1 MEVKDRYDEIFELE
15 VGALCY
21 ALTNYPGEVFDT
33 LFYMC
38 LNDLKDSFRTAVES
52 NVIFDMLD
60 VAARL
65 SKAAK
70 YLIDE
75 RDIAFEI
82 LNLLPSPAQLEE
94 DGQFILAQLVD
105 QVEQSYGGA
114 IDFVESKWTAATGDI
129 AGEGQI
135 ESGNRV
141 AA

>member
-15 VGALCY
+15 VEALCY

-33 LFYMC
+33 LFYLC
-38 LNDLKDSFRTAVES
+38 LGDLKDSFNTAVES
-52 NVIFDMLD
+52 NVIFDILD

-82 LNLLPSPAQLEE
+82 LNLLPSPEALDE

-105 QVEQSYGGA
+105 QVEQAYGGA
-114 IDFVESKWTAATGDI
+114 IDFVESKWVEDSRAA
-129 AGEGQI
+129 A
-135 ESGNRV
+135 
-141 AA
+141 

>member
-15 VGALCY
+15 VEALCY
-21 ALTNYPGEVFDT
+21 ALTNYPGEIFDS

-38 LNDLKDSFRTAVES
+38 LADLRESFKTAIES
-52 NVIFDMLD
+52 NVIFDILD
-60 VAARL
+60 VSTRL

-82 LNLLPSPAQLEE
+82 LNLFPLPGSIGEDAQ
-94 DGQFILAQLVD
+94 FVLAQLVD
-105 QVEQSYGGA
+105 QVEQAYGGA
-114 IDFVESKWTAATGDI
+114 IEFVEEKWAN
-129 AGEGQI
+129 QK
-135 ESGNRV
+135 RV